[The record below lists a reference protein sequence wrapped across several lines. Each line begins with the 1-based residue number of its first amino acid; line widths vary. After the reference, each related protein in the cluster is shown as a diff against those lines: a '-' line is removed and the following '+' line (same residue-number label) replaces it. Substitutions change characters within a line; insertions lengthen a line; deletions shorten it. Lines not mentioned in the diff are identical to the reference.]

1 MPAQEALIHPMTT
14 SVITFKQFQKQTG
27 LFMEALG
34 KIEPPVRI
42 TVDGCNVRPDNPGN
56 WFSGFSPI
64 SWGRKIGSG
73 LGSGFGAG
81 TGVGYGFIYARDI
94 HGNDFMRVAIGLE
107 NPLKWEF
114 RDEFRKEVSVA
125 IATQKP
131 PIPPNCRIW
140 PDTKFDNFRFRGTS
154 LLECQPIPLGN
165 NIWIDALYNYSIL
178 NKKYNELVAQLLR
191 RYYEQGAFSV
201 ELDFDY

>member
-1 MPAQEALIHPMTT
+1 MITVQLPAQTGGSPLSRWAPAAMPAKEALIHPMTA
-14 SVITFKQFQKQTG
+14 SVKTFKQYQKQTG

-42 TVDGCNVRPDNPGN
+42 TVDGRNVRPDNPGN

-73 LGSGFGAG
+73 LGSGYGAG

-125 IATQKP
+125 IAPQNP
-131 PIPPNCRIW
+131 PSPRNYRICRD
-140 PDTKFDNFRFRGTS
+140 PKFG
-154 LLECQPIPLGN
+154 
-165 NIWIDALYNYSIL
+165 
-178 NKKYNELVAQLLR
+178 K
-191 RYYEQGAFSV
+191 
-201 ELDFDY
+201 